1 MPSFLYSSGFVRKSV
16 CFNMILCCI
25 LQVFCTNEDEPT
37 IVDNVFSGANSTL
50 YTQISLAGK
59 RVEIMENVYVMC
71 YNEKNSF
78 LRKEGR
84 GVTLKK
90 KKLLAATLICG
101 LLAAPTASFA
111 REVHVDGDTLY
122 SYVNDNGAQNDALDK
137 PVTMHVDGRFI
148 ASDVTPTIRSGRT
161 LVPLR
166 AAGEALDA
174 EITWD
179 QGTQTATAVKDG
191 NIVKFHLN
199 DPVYTVNGETRY
211 ADVPTMLI
219 NDRTMLPLRALGEA
233 LNAEVVWD
241 QEMYDVAIDT
251 AAVDAPKPNIPA
263 GVPESVATMVEKFY
277 VPSDVSDP
285 FFGSWHKTYTQSDP
299 YTGGTSV
306 TNEFIFV
313 TPYNDGY
320 HCIEMSATSNS
331 AKSYVQYVTY
341 RDPAGRCENKSTNLY
356 VMSIENMYYVFDF
369 GRGGSANHNYYT
381 ASDNS
386 LQLIGWY
393 NAFQQLYFPVTE
405 YEDTV
410 PSLLLHFLD
419 SKKET

>member
-1 MPSFLYSSGFVRKSV
+1 M
-16 CFNMILCCI
+16 
-25 LQVFCTNEDEPT
+25 
-37 IVDNVFSGANSTL
+37 
-50 YTQISLAGK
+50 
-59 RVEIMENVYVMC
+59 EIVYVMC

-78 LRKEGR
+78 LGKEES
-84 GVTLKK
+84 GVNMKK
-90 KKLLAATLICG
+90 KKLLAATMICG

-122 SYVNDNGAQNDALDK
+122 LYVNDNGVQNDELDK

-148 ASDVTPTIRSGRT
+148 ASDVTPTIRNGRT

-219 NDRTMLPLRALGEA
+219 NNRTMLPLRALGEA

-285 FFGSWHKTYTQSDP
+285 FVGSWHKTYTQSDP

-405 YEDTV
+405 FEDKV
-410 PSLLLHFLD
+410 PSLLLPF
-419 SKKET
+419 SRF